1 MRLITLTLV
10 MSSMLLSAAI
20 FGFFY
25 AWVCSTMWGLD
36 AADPRVAI
44 EAMQAMN
51 ASVRN
56 GVFFPAFFMT
66 PLVLAITGIVLWRQG
81 IRESAALFG
90 GSALVYFLGGLVLT
104 MVVNVPMNESLATVG
119 VPADL
124 LSARQVWQDY
134 SPTWQF
140 WNQVRT
146 ALSGASFLIA
156 TLAVIFLPIPKSGRK
171 NEKFERQKSPATQ
184 TFTSAASTTS

>member
-1 MRLITLTLV
+1 